1 MDKDTFINSV
11 TSLFE
16 VTPADELDWKTEF
29 KKLEEWDSLLA
40 LEIIAMV
47 DEEFDI
53 EISGD
58 DIREAKTLNDLYSI
72 AKSK

>member
-29 KKLEEWDSLLA
+29 KKIEEWDSLLA

>member
-11 TSLFE
+11 TALFE

-29 KKLEEWDSLLA
+29 KKIEEWDSLLA